1 MKPAAHWFFLSDPES
16 YHFDQLFASKRDT
29 WDGVF
34 GSMAQKYLGEIH
46 KGDRVIG
53 YHTAPEKAA
62 VCELEVLT
70 DAYQNPEIKDKKN
83 WVVDLKAV
91 KRLGRPVPLAAL
103 KANKKLSDMKLFHMM
118 RPIAVSP
125 LKEEE
130 YEEIVRMGSV
140 K

>member
-1 MKPAAHWFFLSDPES
+1 MKKEACWFFLSDPET
-16 YHFDQLFASKRDT
+16 YHFDELFKAKST
-29 WDGVF
+29 MWDGVF

-53 YHTAPEKAA
+53 YHTAPGKAA
-62 VCELEVLT
+62 VCELEVT
-70 DAYQNPEIKDKKN
+70 SDAYQNPEVKDKKN

-91 KRLGRPVPLAAL
+91 KRFARPVPLAEL
-103 KANKKLSDMKLFHMM
+103 KANKKLKDMKLFHMM

-125 LKEEE
+125 LLEEE
-130 YEEIVRMGSV
+130 YEEIVRMG

>member
-1 MKPAAHWFFLSDPES
+1 MPCWFFLSDPES
-16 YHFDQLFASKRDT
+16 YHFNELFGSKRDV

-34 GSMAQKYLGEIH
+34 GSMAQKYLGEIR

-62 VCELEVLT
+62 ICELEVAT

-91 KRLGRPVPLAAL
+91 KKFKRPVPLSEL
-103 KANKKLSDMKLFHMM
+103 KANKKLTGMKLFHMM

-125 LKEEE
+125 LTEAE
-130 YEEIVRMGSV
+130 YDEIVKTGA

>member
-1 MKPAAHWFFLSDPES
+1 MACWFFLSDPES
-16 YHFDQLFASKRDT
+16 YHFDQLFKSKREV

-34 GSMAQKYLGEIH
+34 GTAAQRYLGEIR
-46 KGDRVIG
+46 KGDRVVG

-91 KRLGRPVPLAAL
+91 QRFDRAVPLAEL
-103 KANKKLSDMKLFHMM
+103 KGNKKLSGMKLFHMM

-125 LKEEE
+125 LTEAE
-130 YEEIVRMGSV
+130 YEEIVRLG
-140 K
+140 KAEKQA

>member
-1 MKPAAHWFFLSDPES
+1 MACWFFLSDPES
-16 YHFDQLFASKRDT
+16 YHFDQLFKSKRDV

-34 GSMAQKYLGEIH
+34 GSMAQKYLGEIR

-53 YHTAPEKAA
+53 YHTAPDKA
-62 VCELEVLT
+62 VICELEVLT

-91 KRLGRPVPLAAL
+91 KKLARPVPLAEL
-103 KANKKLSDMKLFHMM
+103 KANKKLAAMKLFHMM

-125 LKEEE
+125 LTEAE
-130 YEEIVRMGSV
+130 YDEIIALSQRAH
-140 K
+140 

>member
-1 MKPAAHWFFLSDPES
+1 MKRAAHWFFLSDPES
-16 YHFDQLFASKRDT
+16 YHFDQLFASKRDV

-34 GSMAQKYLGEIH
+34 GSMAQKYLGEIR
-46 KGDRVIG
+46 KGDLVIG

-91 KRLGRPVPLAAL
+91 KKFKRPVPLAEL
-103 KANKKLSDMKLFHMM
+103 KAHKKLADMKLFHIV

-125 LKEEE
+125 LSDAE
-130 YEEIVRMGSV
+130 YAEIVRLGSA
-140 K
+140 